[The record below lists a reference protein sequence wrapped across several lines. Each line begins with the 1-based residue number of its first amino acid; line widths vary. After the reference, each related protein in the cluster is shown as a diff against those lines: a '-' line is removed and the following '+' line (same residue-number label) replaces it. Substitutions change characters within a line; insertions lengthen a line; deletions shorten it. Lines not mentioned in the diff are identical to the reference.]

1 VVAAACRPILCVSC
15 WGPVVFIHCTSPL
28 EVDTISSTSSSSSA
42 TKPLLPS
49 PLGCK
54 LELAVVL
61 NTVRSVSCSLCGSF
75 LHRPLPDRDVFIV
88 PGVEFWT
95 NWYVLPIPE
104 HSIPFLTH
112 LEHRGVPLSQ
122 TILRFVHWRQLSY
135 RIARLHSL
143 CQVSQSRKARYDAVQ
158 ERRLN
163 ARKIR
168 WEREGAAKVVQQK
181 QSLDEA
187 RSTTD
192 RVRVR

>member
-1 VVAAACRPILCVSC
+1 VIRAVCRPIRCVSC

-28 EVDTISSTSSSSSA
+28 EVGTISSTSSSLSA

-49 PLGCK
+49 PLDCK
-54 LELAVVL
+54 LELAAVL
-61 NTVRSVSCSLCGSF
+61 NTVQGASCSLCGSF
-75 LHRPLPDRDVFIV
+75 LHRPLPSEDVFIV

-95 NWYVLPIPE
+95 KRYVLPIPE

-122 TILRFVHWRQLSY
+122 MILRFVHWRQLSY
-135 RIARLHSL
+135 RIAWLHSL
-143 CQVSQSRKARYDAVQ
+143 CHPSQNKKARYDAVR
-158 ERRLN
+158 ERRLK

-181 QSLDEA
+181 QSLDGATRREA
-187 RSTTD
+187 
-192 RVRVR
+192 